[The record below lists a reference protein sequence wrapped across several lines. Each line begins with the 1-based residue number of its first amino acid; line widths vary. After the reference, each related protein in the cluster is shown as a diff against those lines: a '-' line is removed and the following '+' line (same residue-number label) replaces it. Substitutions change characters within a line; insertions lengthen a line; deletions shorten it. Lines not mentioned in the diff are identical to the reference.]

1 MSYDAILSV
10 DGHPKATYRVTLGN
24 TLTSLPDLG
33 IPITD
38 GSMRAVAI
46 LVSVETQDARI
57 CYGKS
62 VGASIG
68 HKLAVGSSDFV
79 KGSFAADDILLGNA
93 AAGSNAVVEVS
104 VFF

>member
-10 DGHPKATYRVTLGN
+10 DGNPKGTYRKTLGN
-24 TLTSLPDLG
+24 ALTSLSGLG
-33 IPITD
+33 IPVTD
-38 GSMRAVAI
+38 GDMRAVAV

-57 CYGKS
+57 SYGPS
-62 VGASIG
+62 VGGALG

-79 KGSFAADDILLGNA
+79 KGQISAEDILLGNA